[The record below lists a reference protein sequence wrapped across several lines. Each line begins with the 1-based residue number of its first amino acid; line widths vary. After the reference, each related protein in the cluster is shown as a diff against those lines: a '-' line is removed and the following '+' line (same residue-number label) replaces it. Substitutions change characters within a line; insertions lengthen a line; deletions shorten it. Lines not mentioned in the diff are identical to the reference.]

1 MTAFDTAWD
10 LTKYSMDSRGEP
22 NRMMSRSGKM
32 RTGGNLPGPK
42 DLNEFLGDMRY
53 REAMMQDTMRMNA
66 DTQRGMVDEK
76 GAAEGVLT
84 NYLHPR
90 NAKMARDIE
99 EYNKNFKDY
108 ENSEPG
114 MMEEPSDPRRRRI
127 DPDEQDEL
135 LTNLISAL
143 GLDPDIMSSGVPR
156 LSEEY
161 YS

>member
-1 MTAFDTAWD
+1 MTAFDKAWD

-22 NRMMSRSGKM
+22 NRMMSPSGRM

-42 DLNEFLGDMRY
+42 DLNEFLDDMRY
-53 REAMMQDTMRMNA
+53 REAMMQDTHRTNA
-66 DTQRGMVDEK
+66 DTMRGMSDQRD
-76 GAAEGVLT
+76 AAEGVLR

-90 NAKMARDIE
+90 NAEMARDIG
-99 EYNKNFKDY
+99 EYDKKYRDY

-127 DPDEQDEL
+127 DPNEQDEL

-143 GLDPDIMSSGVPR
+143 GLDPDIMSSGLPR
-156 LSEEY
+156 LPEEY
-161 YS
+161 